1 MSIINIMNDFILIVA
16 LCISLTTH
24 TQFSLEGLPWR
35 SAQHHMSTRCYK
47 QYLDTGMYFSFLY
60 SDGPS
65 SLLVHKF
72 LGDQLCLIVEDEGD
86 SNDLSTASCVYYF
99 CWCTG
104 LYIAYSAAV
113 MIHVALLNHRI
124 SKQWYDSEVTII
136 LFTYHTIWI
145 ARCTGTSFVYYTVC
159 TISIQGN

>member
-1 MSIINIMNDFILIVA
+1 MTLY
-16 LCISLTTH
+16 LTYHCFMHPPHHTH
-24 TQFSLEGLPWR
+24 AVLPWGFTLEI
-35 SAQHHMSTRCYK
+35 SSTSHVHPMLQAIFGYRYV
-47 QYLDTGMYFSFLY
+47 FSFQRFLY

-145 ARCTGTSFVYYTVC
+145 ARCTGTSFVHYTVC